1 MRRMREDHLHRNYSD
16 VNERPIRCRAKLIQ
30 PKAGMAACLAMIP
43 SAYNGTF
50 CPATAASN
58 GGSSERSS
66 EGLDSRWA
74 LPGAGSF
81 NRPTVREVVSNR
93 TEQKNFKKYNEGR
106 SISGYGSN
114 GGPLPRLYQEY
125 AGRHPSGQ
133 RSGERKH
140 GGSHMSTRAGTVPL
154 SDLQFLKIY
163 FNRKRLRSTTANLK
177 KMLAETGGD
186 AICNGSIFLRNQQS
200 ACHLKADGKVYKA
213 PDYRAWAISWNT
225 PADFGVKTVP
235 NGDANYMECVH
246 LIIGGK
252 KINPVTCGAD
262 MRYRAPRTAIGTK
275 NGRFAYYVS
284 KDRRTPEQLR
294 DLLAASGWDNAIMMD
309 GGGSTCFMDSEGKGF
324 TGDGRVIPFFLVW
337 KKKSGDACEPEGE
350 KPMVEINAYSKAKDG
365 DKKLSTNFKVKEFA
379 CKDGS
384 DAVLVAPRLVMVL
397 QSLRSHFCAA
407 VTINSAYRTPQY
419 NAKEG
424 GVTDSQHC
432 YGTAADIVVRGKTPA
447 QVAAYARQLMPD
459 WGGVGVY
466 AKKGFTHIDVRE
478 AKADWNG

>member
-1 MRRMREDHLHRNYSD
+1 
-16 VNERPIRCRAKLIQ
+16 
-30 PKAGMAACLAMIP
+30 
-43 SAYNGTF
+43 
-50 CPATAASN
+50 
-58 GGSSERSS
+58 
-66 EGLDSRWA
+66 
-74 LPGAGSF
+74 
-81 NRPTVREVVSNR
+81 
-93 TEQKNFKKYNEGR
+93 
-106 SISGYGSN
+106 
-114 GGPLPRLYQEY
+114 
-125 AGRHPSGQ
+125 
-133 RSGERKH
+133 
-140 GGSHMSTRAGTVPL
+140 MSTRAGTVPL
-154 SDLQFLKIY
+154 SDLQFIKIY
-163 FNRKRLRSTTANLK
+163 FNRKRLRSTTANLR
-177 KMLAETGGD
+177 KMLAEAGGD
-186 AICNGSIFLRNQQS
+186 AICNGSIFLRNQTP

-213 PDYRAWAISWNT
+213 PNYRAWAISWDT

-235 NGDANYMECVH
+235 NGDRNYMECVH

-252 KINPVTCGAD
+252 KINPIHCGSD

-309 GGGSTCFMDSEGKGF
+309 GGGSTCFMDSTGKGF

-337 KKKSGDACEPEGE
+337 KYKSGDAFEPEGE

-365 DKKLSTNFKVKEFA
+365 GKKLSTHFKVKEFA

-397 QSLRSHFCAA
+397 QSIRSRFGTA
-407 VTINSAYRTPQY
+407 VTINSGYRTPQY
-419 NAKEG
+419 NAKVG
-424 GVTDSQHC
+424 GVAHSQHC

-447 QVAAYARQLMPD
+447 AVAAYARELMPD

-466 AKKGFTHIDVRE
+466 SQKGFTHIDVRE

>member
-1 MRRMREDHLHRNYSD
+1 M
-16 VNERPIRCRAKLIQ
+16 
-30 PKAGMAACLAMIP
+30 
-43 SAYNGTF
+43 
-50 CPATAASN
+50 
-58 GGSSERSS
+58 
-66 EGLDSRWA
+66 
-74 LPGAGSF
+74 
-81 NRPTVREVVSNR
+81 
-93 TEQKNFKKYNEGR
+93 
-106 SISGYGSN
+106 
-114 GGPLPRLYQEY
+114 
-125 AGRHPSGQ
+125 
-133 RSGERKH
+133 
-140 GGSHMSTRAGTVPL
+140 TRAGTIPL
-154 SDLQFLKIY
+154 QDLQWLRIY

-186 AICNGSIFLRNQQS
+186 AICNGSIFLRNQQP

-225 PADFGVKTVP
+225 PEDFGVKTVP

-252 KINPVTCGAD
+252 AIFPVTCGSD

-284 KDRRTPEQLR
+284 KDRRSPEQLR
-294 DLLAASGWDNAIMMD
+294 DLLVSSGWDNAIMMD
-309 GGGSTCFMDSEGKGF
+309 GGGSTCFMDKDGNGF

-337 KKKSGDACEPEGE
+337 KLKSGDAFEPEGE

-365 DKKLSTNFKVKEFA
+365 GKKLSTNFAVREFA

-407 VTINSAYRTPQY
+407 VTINSGYRTPQY
-419 NAKEG
+419 NAKVG

-459 WGGVGVY
+459 WGGVGIY
-466 AKKGFTHIDVRE
+466 TKEGFTHIDVRE
-478 AKADWNG
+478 SKADWTG

>member
-1 MRRMREDHLHRNYSD
+1 
-16 VNERPIRCRAKLIQ
+16 
-30 PKAGMAACLAMIP
+30 
-43 SAYNGTF
+43 
-50 CPATAASN
+50 
-58 GGSSERSS
+58 
-66 EGLDSRWA
+66 
-74 LPGAGSF
+74 
-81 NRPTVREVVSNR
+81 
-93 TEQKNFKKYNEGR
+93 
-106 SISGYGSN
+106 
-114 GGPLPRLYQEY
+114 
-125 AGRHPSGQ
+125 
-133 RSGERKH
+133 
-140 GGSHMSTRAGTVPL
+140 MSTRAGTVPL
-154 SDLQFLKIY
+154 SDLQFIKIY

-177 KMLAETGGD
+177 KMLAEAGGD
-186 AICNGSIFLRNQQS
+186 AICNGSIFLRNQTP
-200 ACHLKADGKVYKA
+200 ACHLKANGKVYKA
-213 PDYRAWAISWNT
+213 PNYRAWAISWNT

-235 NGDANYMECVH
+235 NGDRNYMECVH

-252 KINPVTCGAD
+252 KINPIHCGAD
-262 MRYRAPRTAIGTK
+262 MKYRAPRTAIGTK

-324 TGDGRVIPFFLVW
+324 TGDGRIIPFFLAW
-337 KKKSGDACEPEGE
+337 KYKNGDAFEPEGE

-365 DKKLSTNFKVKEFA
+365 NKKLSTNFKVKEFA

-397 QSLRSHFCAA
+397 QSIRSRFGAA

-419 NAKEG
+419 NAKVG
-424 GVTDSQHC
+424 GVAHSQHC

-466 AKKGFTHIDVRE
+466 SQKGFTHIDVRE
-478 AKADWNG
+478 VRADWNG

>member
-1 MRRMREDHLHRNYSD
+1 M
-16 VNERPIRCRAKLIQ
+16 
-30 PKAGMAACLAMIP
+30 
-43 SAYNGTF
+43 
-50 CPATAASN
+50 
-58 GGSSERSS
+58 
-66 EGLDSRWA
+66 
-74 LPGAGSF
+74 
-81 NRPTVREVVSNR
+81 
-93 TEQKNFKKYNEGR
+93 
-106 SISGYGSN
+106 
-114 GGPLPRLYQEY
+114 
-125 AGRHPSGQ
+125 
-133 RSGERKH
+133 
-140 GGSHMSTRAGTVPL
+140 TRAGTVPL
-154 SDLQFLKIY
+154 QDLQWVRIY
-163 FNRKRLRSTTANLK
+163 FNRKRLRSTKANLK

-186 AICNGSIFLRNQQS
+186 AICNGSIFLRNQQP

-225 PADFGVKTVP
+225 PEDFGVKTVP

-246 LIIGGK
+246 LIVGGK
-252 KINPVTCGAD
+252 KISPVTCGAD

-275 NGRFAYYVS
+275 DGRFAYYVS
-284 KDRRTPEQLR
+284 KDRRSPEQLR
-294 DLLAASGWDNAIMMD
+294 DLLVSSGWDNAIMMD
-309 GGGSTCFMDSEGKGF
+309 GGGSTCFMDKDGNGF

-337 KKKSGDACEPEGE
+337 KLKSGDAFEPEGE

-365 DKKLSTNFKVKEFA
+365 GKKLSTNFAVKEFA

-407 VTINSAYRTPQY
+407 VTIDSGYRTPQY
-419 NAKEG
+419 NARVG

-466 AKKGFTHIDVRE
+466 DSFCHIDVRE
-478 AKADWNG
+478 AKADWKG

>member
-1 MRRMREDHLHRNYSD
+1 M
-16 VNERPIRCRAKLIQ
+16 
-30 PKAGMAACLAMIP
+30 
-43 SAYNGTF
+43 
-50 CPATAASN
+50 
-58 GGSSERSS
+58 
-66 EGLDSRWA
+66 
-74 LPGAGSF
+74 
-81 NRPTVREVVSNR
+81 
-93 TEQKNFKKYNEGR
+93 
-106 SISGYGSN
+106 
-114 GGPLPRLYQEY
+114 
-125 AGRHPSGQ
+125 
-133 RSGERKH
+133 
-140 GGSHMSTRAGTVPL
+140 TRAGTIPL
-154 SDLQFLKIY
+154 QDLQWLRIY

-186 AICNGSIFLRNQQS
+186 AICNGSIFLRNQQP

-225 PADFGVKTVP
+225 PEDFGVKTVP

-252 KINPVTCGAD
+252 KISPVTCGAD

-284 KDRRTPEQLR
+284 KDRRSPEQLR
-294 DLLAASGWDNAIMMD
+294 DLLVSSGWDNAIMMD
-309 GGGSTCFMDSEGKGF
+309 GGGSTCFMDKDGNGF

-337 KKKSGDACEPEGE
+337 KLKSGDAFEPEGE

-365 DKKLSTNFKVKEFA
+365 GKKLSTNFAVKEFA

-407 VTINSAYRTPQY
+407 VTINSGYRTPQY
-419 NAKEG
+419 NAKVG

-459 WGGVGVY
+459 WGGVGIY
-466 AKKGFTHIDVRE
+466 TKEGFTHIDVRE
-478 AKADWNG
+478 SKADWTG

>member
-1 MRRMREDHLHRNYSD
+1 M
-16 VNERPIRCRAKLIQ
+16 
-30 PKAGMAACLAMIP
+30 
-43 SAYNGTF
+43 
-50 CPATAASN
+50 
-58 GGSSERSS
+58 
-66 EGLDSRWA
+66 
-74 LPGAGSF
+74 
-81 NRPTVREVVSNR
+81 
-93 TEQKNFKKYNEGR
+93 
-106 SISGYGSN
+106 
-114 GGPLPRLYQEY
+114 
-125 AGRHPSGQ
+125 
-133 RSGERKH
+133 
-140 GGSHMSTRAGTVPL
+140 TRAGTIPL
-154 SDLQFLKIY
+154 QDLQWLRIY

-186 AICNGSIFLRNQQS
+186 AICNGSIFLRNQQP

-225 PADFGVKTVP
+225 PEDFGVKTVP

-252 KINPVTCGAD
+252 KISPVTCGAD
-262 MRYRAPRTAIGTK
+262 MSYRAPRTAIGTK

-284 KDRRTPEQLR
+284 KDRRSPEQLR
-294 DLLAASGWDNAIMMD
+294 DLLVSSGWDNAIMMD
-309 GGGSTCFMDSEGKGF
+309 GGGSTCFMDKDGNGF

-337 KKKSGDACEPEGE
+337 KLKSGDAFEPEGE

-365 DKKLSTNFKVKEFA
+365 GKKLSTNFAVREFA

-407 VTINSAYRTPQY
+407 VTINSGYRTPQY
-419 NAKEG
+419 NAKVG

-459 WGGVGVY
+459 WGGVGIY
-466 AKKGFTHIDVRE
+466 TKEGFTHIDVRE
-478 AKADWNG
+478 SKADWTG

>member
-1 MRRMREDHLHRNYSD
+1 M
-16 VNERPIRCRAKLIQ
+16 
-30 PKAGMAACLAMIP
+30 
-43 SAYNGTF
+43 
-50 CPATAASN
+50 
-58 GGSSERSS
+58 
-66 EGLDSRWA
+66 
-74 LPGAGSF
+74 
-81 NRPTVREVVSNR
+81 
-93 TEQKNFKKYNEGR
+93 
-106 SISGYGSN
+106 
-114 GGPLPRLYQEY
+114 
-125 AGRHPSGQ
+125 
-133 RSGERKH
+133 
-140 GGSHMSTRAGTVPL
+140 TRAGTVPL
-154 SDLQFLKIY
+154 QDLQWVRIY
-163 FNRKRLRSTTANLK
+163 FNRKRLRSTKTHLK

-186 AICNGSIFLRNQQS
+186 AICNGSIFLRNQQP

-225 PADFGVKTVP
+225 PEDFGVKTVP

-252 KINPVTCGAD
+252 KISPVTCGAD

-284 KDRRTPEQLR
+284 KDRRSPEQLR

-309 GGGSTCFMDSEGKGF
+309 GGGSTCFMDKDGKGF

-337 KKKSGDACEPEGE
+337 KKKSGDACEPKGE

-424 GVTDSQHC
+424 GAAHSQHC

-478 AKADWNG
+478 AKADWTG